1 VGCEEDGNK
10 GVRDGKISLNEF
22 KAAIKC
28 WIKEGNDFKSND
40 LKTNDD
46 KENQNHHQHKDHQ
59 NHHHDKKHHH
69 HHHEKDH
76 HQKNTL
82 FKSHT
87 IEENHKK
94 LKLDE
99 NENNDLK
106 VSLQLKTIDLDEQ
119 VLDYFDDEEEEEEH
133 FIELTDKQLVLKAIW
148 LLVIGTII
156 CGIFSEPLVGVIGA
170 VSTKMNIS
178 PFYISFVVAPIALN
192 TREIIASFSYAR
204 KKTTNS
210 ISLLLSSFNGSATM
224 NNTLALAIFLGIIY
238 FRSLPWNFAAEVIT
252 LVIVIILVGLNS
264 LPKIIRLWQAF
275 FVGSLYPLSIL
286 LVFIMKTY
294 LNLD

>member
-1 VGCEEDGNK
+1 MGCEEDGNK